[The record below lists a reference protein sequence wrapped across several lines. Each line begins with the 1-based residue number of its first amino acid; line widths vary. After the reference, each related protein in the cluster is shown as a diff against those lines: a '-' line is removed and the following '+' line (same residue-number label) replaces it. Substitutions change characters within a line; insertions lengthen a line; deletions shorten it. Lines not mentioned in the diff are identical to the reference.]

1 VRTPAAVLALG
12 LMLAIGTPAAW
23 VLTRP
28 DAAAGV
34 PVAQALAAAPET
46 SAAPGTSPPPAT
58 RIGPVPPAG
67 TDRAQPDRLPTATAR
82 PAVPTPPAA
91 VAVPVRLTV
100 PARGIDAPL
109 DPVGVEPAGEMTLPR
124 DVDRVGWY
132 RFGPAPG
139 AAEGTVVLAGH
150 VDDVEQ
156 GLGALGP
163 LRRAEPG
170 DEVVVETADGAVT
183 RWQVVSREQID
194 KPGVPFG
201 DLFARSGPPRLALL
215 TCGGPFDAD
224 SRSYRDNV
232 VVVAV
237 PRP

>member
-1 VRTPAAVLALG
+1 VV
-12 LMLAIGTPAAW
+12 
-23 VLTRP
+23 
-28 DAAAGV
+28 
-34 PVAQALAAAPET
+34 E
-46 SAAPGTSPPPAT
+46 
-58 RIGPVPPAG
+58 
-67 TDRAQPDRLPTATAR
+67 
-82 PAVPTPPAA
+82 
-91 VAVPVRLTV
+91 PVRLTV
-100 PARGIDAPL
+100 PVHGIDAPL
-109 DPVGVEPAGEMTLPR
+109 DPVGVEPEGEMTLPR

-150 VDDVEQ
+150 VDDVDQ
-156 GLGALGP
+156 GRGALDP

-170 DEVVVETADGAVT
+170 DEVVVEAADGAVT

-201 DLFARSGPPRLALL
+201 DLFARSGPPRLALI

-224 SRSYRDNV
+224 LRSYRDNV

-237 PRP
+237 PVP

>member
-23 VLTRP
+23 VMTRP

-34 PVAQALAAAPET
+34 PVAQALAPAPEAG
-46 SAAPGTSPPPAT
+46 AAPGTTPAPRT
-58 RIGPVPPAG
+58 GPVPPAATG
-67 TDRAQPDRLPTATAR
+67 PGRPDRLPTATAR
-82 PAVPTPPAA
+82 PAAPTPPAV
-91 VAVPVRLTV
+91 VALPVRLTV

-109 DPVGVEPAGEMTLPR
+109 DPVGVEPAGEMALPR

-156 GLGALGP
+156 GLGALAP

-170 DEVVVETADGAVT
+170 DEVVVESADGAVT
-183 RWQVVSREQID
+183 RWQVVSRDVID

-201 DLFARSGPPRLALL
+201 DLFARSGPPRLALV
-215 TCGGPFDAD
+215 TCGGPFDED
-224 SRSYRDNV
+224 TRSYRDNV

-237 PRP
+237 PVP

>member
-12 LMLAIGTPAAW
+12 LMLAIGTPTAW

-34 PVAQALAAAPET
+34 PVAQALAPSPET
-46 SAAPGTSPPPAT
+46 SAPVVDPGPPPVDA
-58 RIGPVPPAG
+58 GP
-67 TDRAQPDRLPTATAR
+67 AQPDRLPTATAR
-82 PAVPTPPAA
+82 PAAPAPPVTAA
-91 VAVPVRLTV
+91 PPVRLTV

-156 GLGALGP
+156 GLGALAP

-183 RWQVVSREQID
+183 RWQVVSREVID

-201 DLFARSGPPRLALL
+201 DLFARSGPPRLALI

-237 PRP
+237 PVP

>member
-1 VRTPAAVLALG
+1 MRTPAAVLALG

-34 PVAQALAAAPET
+34 PVAQALAPSPET
-46 SAAPGTSPPPAT
+46 SAPVVDPGPPPVDA
-58 RIGPVPPAG
+58 GP
-67 TDRAQPDRLPTATAR
+67 AQPDRLPTATAR
-82 PAVPTPPAA
+82 PAAPAPPVAA
-91 VAVPVRLTV
+91 APPVRLTV

-156 GLGALGP
+156 GLGALAP

-183 RWQVVSREQID
+183 RWQVVSREVID

-201 DLFARSGPPRLALL
+201 DLFARSGPPRLALI

-224 SRSYRDNV
+224 SLSYRDNV
-232 VVVAV
+232 VVIAV
-237 PRP
+237 PVP